1 LLIKLV
7 LKCQFN
13 TYLKSVEIKMDQK
26 QLQVIGA
33 ATVLTV
39 GLLAGLFFVEGVWWH
54 FAMMLAVAAS
64 WATCCGL
71 LLSGEAEEEDAA
83 SAPQL
88 DAAEQV
94 AAVLS
99 EIDGGLVSEANT
111 LHGELEQLKSMVADA
126 VTTMSDS
133 FHTLNSLS
141 TEQNGLVVSM
151 SSSLSG
157 SEEDGVATPKF
168 EAFAGEMD
176 KILDHFVEN
185 ILSVSKES
193 MEMVAL
199 VDAQSHHLDK
209 IEQLLSDV
217 RQIADQTN
225 LLALNAA
232 IEAARAGEAGR
243 GFAVVAD
250 EVRKLSQHSEKF
262 NDEIR
267 TVVNETRDSL
277 DDAKKKVELIASKD
291 MSVAI
296 QSKAHI
302 EEMMG
307 DLGDVNQQVGA
318 SLQTVASL
326 TSQIESSVGN
336 AVRSLQFEDMSRQLI
351 EFSQRRVSH
360 FHELADSLKETR
372 GSLMTADGDKIIQQT
387 QESRNKL
394 QSMRN
399 EWAAA
404 PIAAVAQQSMDEGD
418 VELF

>member
-1 LLIKLV
+1 MQI
-7 LKCQFN
+7 
-13 TYLKSVEIKMDQK
+13 
-26 QLQVIGA
+26 IGA
-33 ATVLTV
+33 TTVLTV
-39 GLLAGLFFVEGVWWH
+39 GLMAGLFFVEGTWWH
-54 FAMMLAVAAS
+54 FAMMLAVASS
-64 WATCCGL
+64 WAICCGL
-71 LLSGEAEEEDAA
+71 LLRGKAEEEDEGTVSA
-83 SAPQL
+83 SQL
-88 DAAEQV
+88 DGAEQV
-94 AAVLS
+94 AGVLS
-99 EIDGGLVSEANT
+99 EIDGGLVGEANT

-126 VTTMSDS
+126 VATMGDS
-133 FHTLNSLS
+133 FHTLHSLS
-141 TEQNGLVVSM
+141 AEQNGLVVSM
-151 SSSLSG
+151 SSSLAGSG
-157 SEEDGVATPKF
+157 EDGVATPKF
-168 EAFAGEMD
+168 EAFAEEME
-176 KILDHFVEN
+176 KILDHFIEN

-193 MEMVAL
+193 MEMVTL
-199 VDAQSHHLDK
+199 VDAQSDHLDK
-209 IEQLLSDV
+209 IEKLLSDV

-267 TVVNETRDSL
+267 TVVDETRDSL

-291 MSVAI
+291 MSLAI
-296 QSKAHI
+296 QSKAHL
-302 EEMMG
+302 EEMLG
-307 DLGDVNQQVGA
+307 DLGKINEQMGD

-326 TSQIESSVGN
+326 TTQIESNVGN

-360 FHELADSLKETR
+360 FHDLADVLKETK
-372 GSLMTADGDKIIQQT
+372 GSLMTADGDSAVRQA

-404 PIAAVAQQSMDEGD
+404 PVTAVAQQSMDEGD